1 MSVELSSA
9 NPFWGH
15 MWTSARRSNRYI
27 GILEKIFALVRALY
41 TDTESAVTVRY
52 GESRSEF
59 LPEPTRV
66 QQACVLAPSLF
77 SVCMDWVMGGTVSS
91 SAPGALFGDERF
103 LDLDFADDADTV
115 F

>member
-1 MSVELSSA
+1 
-9 NPFWGH
+9 

-27 GILEKIFALVRALY
+27 GILEKIFALVRALN
-41 TDTESAVTVRY
+41 TDTESDVRY

-77 SVCMDWVMGGTVSS
+77 SVCMDWVMGAR
-91 SAPGALFGDERF
+91 SAQVLPELCSAMRGF
-103 LDLDFADDADTV
+103 
-115 F
+115 

>member
-1 MSVELSSA
+1 
-9 NPFWGH
+9 

-77 SVCMDWVMGGTVSS
+77 SVCMDWIMGAR
-91 SAPGALFGDERF
+91 SAQVLPELCSAMRGF
-103 LDLDFADDADTV
+103 
-115 F
+115 